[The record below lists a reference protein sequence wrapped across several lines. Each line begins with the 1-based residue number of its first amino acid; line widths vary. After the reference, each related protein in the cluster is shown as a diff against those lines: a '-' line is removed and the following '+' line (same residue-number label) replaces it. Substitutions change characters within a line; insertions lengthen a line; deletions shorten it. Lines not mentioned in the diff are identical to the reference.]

1 MTFLPSA
8 TALLAASLASPAAT
22 DTLENSLSKASM
34 AEFLVWLAGRAIAVY
49 YKHQSIICTT
59 ESSYVIVMA
68 FTF

>member
-34 AEFLVWLAGRAIAVY
+34 AEFLAWLAGRAKAVY
-49 YKHQSIICTT
+49 SNIDHLYHIAKLRKL
-59 ESSYVIVMA
+59 
-68 FTF
+68 

>member
-34 AEFLVWLAGRAIAVY
+34 AEFFVWLAGRAIAVHY
-49 YKHQSIICTT
+49 NVNQSSVPISV
-59 ESSYVIVMA
+59 SSYVIVIA
-68 FTF
+68 